1 MGYAAKVL
9 LDSISPIGIR
19 LTTLEVTFPRIV
31 LADFNTHR
39 TLSRNGA
46 SSRAIPVAKRI
57 AVAETDPFIPETFG
71 RNQRGMQ
78 ATTVLED
85 GEHEA
90 AEAAWR
96 SALADAIRHA
106 KALERAGVH
115 KQLANRILE
124 PFIWHTAIVSATDWD
139 NFYALR
145 CHASAQPELQ
155 RAAWMMRDAMA
166 NSTPKEL
173 KYGEWHMPITHDAAD
188 LRAEEFSPPDLR
200 KVSSGRCAR
209 VSYLTHDGRRAPRE
223 DVALA
228 DGLIEDG
235 HMSPF
240 EHVATPLAD
249 GRYVGNFKG
258 WLQYRKTLANESDFL
273 RVLATKAAA
282 A

>member
-39 TLSRNGA
+39 MLSRNGA

-57 AVAETDPFIPETFG
+57 AVAETDPFIPEAFG

-78 ATTVLED
+78 AETVLED
-85 GEHEA
+85 ADHEA
-90 AEAAWR
+90 AEVAWR
-96 SALADAIRHA
+96 AALADAICHA
-106 KALERAGVH
+106 KTLERVGVH

-139 NFYALR
+139 NYYALR
-145 CHASAQPELQ
+145 CHAAAQPELQ
-155 RAAWMMRDAMA
+155 RAARMMRDAMA
-166 NSTPKEL
+166 RSNPKPL
-173 KYGEWHMPITHDAAD
+173 RHGEWHMPMTHDAAE
-188 LRAEEFSPPDLR
+188 LLAEGFTEPDLR
-200 KVSSGRCAR
+200 KASSGRCAR

-228 DGLIEDG
+228 EDLISDG

-240 EHVATPLAD
+240 EHVATPLPD

-258 WLQYRKTLANESDFL
+258 WMQYRKTLANESDFSL
-273 RVLATKAAA
+273 VLAAKAAA